1 MFFRKD
7 ILFRRARS
15 FSTFSFAQ
23 GNSIRVSNSFPSRL
37 CVPLPSGEKVEF
49 PLEKSTAVG
58 ELAAAIKKEHPVMRN
73 IKFIQN
79 GEPIPDD

>member
-23 GNSIRVSNSFPSRL
+23 GNSIRVSNSFPSRI